1 MSDTMTLNDMLKALA
16 LAASALGL
24 STLCVSSSGEL
35 VRLRE
40 AIRIDMTPQTLVL
53 DDISETS
60 ILCPDVSTQ
69 NVPGG
74 AGTGAM
80 VMTLVTSYGT
90 RFQFLAKAGSGG
102 VLFFRAYSKLSAA
115 WHPFQKVTM
124 TPV

>member
-1 MSDTMTLNDMLKALA
+1 MSDVMTLINFLKELPTAT
-16 LAASALGL
+16 SVSGL
-24 STLCVSSSGEL
+24 STLCVSSLGEL
-35 VRLRE
+35 VKLIG
-40 AIRIDMTPQTLVL
+40 AVKIDMKEQTLVL

-124 TPV
+124 TQV